1 MVFWHHKKNSQ
12 PAVLP
17 VVFLECSARFSCLGY
32 GVNTERRSSVVCLSM
47 FKCLTGVSGSENV
60 LWISEMKL
68 NNKYLIM
75 PLWLTNR
82 SPSLNQETPADCE
95 GTWLTADSDMDV
107 CRCFCVSLDKLGAL
121 RGSGVRSASAPQDP
135 LLHLLLCSHTWSTWQ
150 TRCHAPENTPWFKRE
165 D

>member
-1 MVFWHHKKNSQ
+1 MFCTFQLSWLWCEYRKK
-12 PAVLP
+12 V
-17 VVFLECSARFSCLGY
+17 FSCMF
-32 GVNTERRSSVVCLSM
+32 VDVQVFDRSVRVR
-47 FKCLTGVSGSENV
+47 KCAMDLCK
-60 LWISEMKL
+60 LKL

-82 SPSLNQETPADCE
+82 SPSLNRETPADCE